1 MSKYTMELR
10 YILELGYDIG
20 LNDYPIYDET
30 YRSTLNNKIIN
41 TFYFSEICE
50 ETVARWAIR
59 FKNKMN
65 VIMPYYNQLYISQ
78 SIEIDPLSTRKETRI
93 ITDKATGETTTESL
107 DTLTGT
113 TESSSTNKLTTDD
126 NDLRS
131 VKSSSTI
138 HNRHIMSDTPQAI
151 LSGTT
156 IDQNLYATQANFEDD
171 TRTDTTTDDLT
182 STKEHN
188 ETGNNSS
195 EINNQNKSNATSN
208 YNNNIDR
215 SETVEKTFDMLQSD
229 MLIKYRETF
238 INIDNMII
246 EELKPLFMSVF

>member
-1 MSKYTMELR
+1 MELR

>member
-1 MSKYTMELR
+1 
-10 YILELGYDIG
+10 
-20 LNDYPIYDET
+20 
-30 YRSTLNNKIIN
+30 
-41 TFYFSEICE
+41 
-50 ETVARWAIR
+50 
-59 FKNKMN
+59 
-65 VIMPYYNQLYISQ
+65 
-78 SIEIDPLSTRKETRI
+78 
-93 ITDKATGETTTESL
+93 
-107 DTLTGT
+107 
-113 TESSSTNKLTTDD
+113 
-126 NDLRS
+126 
-131 VKSSSTI
+131 
-138 HNRHIMSDTPQAI
+138 MSDTPQAI